1 MLAIS
6 WALGCVNTFCLHSR
20 NLQFHLIVRKFIQ
33 TETLTD
39 LLDLLTRMP
48 GLCIK
53 QTDFNPSAS
62 VALFDI
68 LRSVIQLNVINMD

>member
-1 MLAIS
+1 MS
-6 WALGCVNTFCLHSR
+6 KFCLHSR
-20 NLQFHLIVRKFIQ
+20 NLQLHLIVRDFIQ

-39 LLDLLTRMP
+39 LLELLTRMP

-62 VALFDI
+62 VALFGL
-68 LRSVIQLNVINMD
+68 LRLMI

>member
-1 MLAIS
+1 M
-6 WALGCVNTFCLHSR
+6 NTFCPHSR
-20 NLQFHLIVRKFIQ
+20 NLQIHLIVRNFIQ

-39 LLDLLTRMP
+39 LLELLTRMP

-62 VALFDI
+62 VALFGL
-68 LRSVIQLNVINMD
+68 LRSIIQ

>member
-1 MLAIS
+1 MKGLP
-6 WALGCVNTFCLHSR
+6 ALTQPTALYI
-20 NLQFHLIVRKFIQ
+20 IVLDFIQ

-62 VALFDI
+62 VALFGL
-68 LRSVIQLNVINMD
+68 LRLMI